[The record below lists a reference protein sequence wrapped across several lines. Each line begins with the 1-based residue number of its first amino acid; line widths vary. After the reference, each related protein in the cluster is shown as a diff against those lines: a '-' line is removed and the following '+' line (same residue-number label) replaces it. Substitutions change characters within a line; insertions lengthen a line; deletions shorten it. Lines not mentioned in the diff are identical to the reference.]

1 MNTSVNKSIKVQ
13 PNASVQ
19 INKSNVTLWKNPN
32 YSTAPQVPN
41 QNTTSL
47 PVIKPRKGLE
57 ESKQVESEFIE
68 NLKKQIYFMEMELK
82 LMKEREHEIQKSGG
96 FTQLFNDERDPSTHI
111 LQLKT
116 KYANMRKN
124 MENKIEDLNN
134 QKRDITGL
142 NVSLKAKLDTLQ
154 KLEKEAYTKL
164 MNYEDKSS
172 AKLNSLTSEF
182 LARNAERNEL
192 EANNRLS
199 NTQLNSEIQRNMQQE
214 YNIT

>member
-19 INKSNVTLWKNPN
+19 INKSNVTLWKNSN

-57 ESKQVESEFIE
+57 ESKQIESEFIE

-96 FTQLFNDERDPSTHI
+96 FTQLFNDEREIEWYMRSEYADDNFCEKVFNNSCDNCKKCSIQYI
-111 LQLKT
+111 LKG
-116 KYANMRKN
+116 R
-124 MENKIEDLNN
+124 
-134 QKRDITGL
+134 
-142 NVSLKAKLDTLQ
+142 
-154 KLEKEAYTKL
+154 
-164 MNYEDKSS
+164 
-172 AKLNSLTSEF
+172 EF
-182 LARNAERNEL
+182 LAL
-192 EANNRLS
+192 IS
-199 NTQLNSEIQRNMQQE
+199 NL
-214 YNIT
+214 